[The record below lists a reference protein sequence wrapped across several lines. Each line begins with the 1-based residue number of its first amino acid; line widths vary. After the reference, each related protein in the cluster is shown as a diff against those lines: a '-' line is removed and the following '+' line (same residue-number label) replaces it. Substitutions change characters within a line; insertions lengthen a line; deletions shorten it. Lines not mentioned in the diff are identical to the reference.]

1 MKQWVLVLTDEQYSD
16 LVRVAYKAWR
26 ASIRPAAKVVKML
39 DQLPTQPFDGDAQRL
54 LEDIRSGRYRI
65 NGESEQESA
74 PQESAPESPGLS
86 HTGMRPKRGRRQS
99 S

>member
-1 MKQWVLVLTDEQYSD
+1 MGMRQWVLVLTDEQYSD

-54 LEDIRSGRYRI
+54 LENIRSGRYRI
-65 NGESEQESA
+65 NEESE
-74 PQESAPESPGLS
+74 QESAPESPGRPS